1 MAIFKNVFKGIKNKI
16 FKPLGRFVDRNKKA
30 LITEGMIA
38 GLVVSGGA
46 MAGLFP
52 SLGTAAGTTLASA
65 TAFSPAITTTVG
77 TGIFKGVAAG
87 AATTAFTTTGQ
98 ALLGTGIT
106 AGLGAVGGALE
117 GEDDSIYGVG
127 AANRLVAG
135 RNRGYGYA

>member
-16 FKPLGRFVDRNKKA
+16 FKPLGRFVNRNKKA
-30 LITEGMIA
+30 LITAGMIA

-52 SLGTAAGTTLASA
+52 SLGTAATA
-65 TAFSPAITTTVG
+65 TAAG
-77 TGIFKGVAAG
+77 TGIFTNVAAG

-98 ALLGTGIT
+98 ALLGTGVT
-106 AGLGAVGGALE
+106 AGLSAVGGALE